1 MYKYTNIYSIWVV
14 QVGHV
19 QVTWAGVSLNLAGY
33 LSSRH
38 LVCCTWCTDD
48 TCGEISAVL
57 KIASTSA
64 YELD

>member
-33 LSSRH
+33 LAHGTSY
-38 LVCCTWCTDD
+38 
-48 TCGEISAVL
+48 AVPGVRM
-57 KIASTSA
+57 IPVERFPR
-64 YELD
+64 Y